1 MNLKK
6 CWIFAALTLLMAI
19 TVLQAQ
25 QAPVSPALPAQSA
38 PSAAPTPAA
47 SAAPSQPVS
56 FYRLDLAIREMDGEK
71 LVDTRRYSLWLQ
83 SGKFERM
90 TAGSEVP
97 YTSATYNP
105 SGTQTK
111 SYRSIGVSLSATID
125 ERDGDPWLE
134 LQANVSDV
142 APTDK
147 GIQSDASTPVFR
159 SITINAKAPLSLG
172 KATTVGSVEDPTS
185 KHRFQV
191 EATATKL
198 K

>member
-38 PSAAPTPAA
+38 PSAAPTPFA

-111 SYRSIGVSLSATID
+111 SYRSIGVSSPLPSMKGMVIPGWNYRRMSATSLLLIK
-125 ERDGDPWLE
+125 ESKRIRPHPCSEASLLTQKPRSLWASL
-134 LQANVSDV
+134 LLWAVWKTR
-142 APTDK
+142 P
-147 GIQSDASTPVFR
+147 AST
-159 SITINAKAPLSLG
+159 
-172 KATTVGSVEDPTS
+172 GSRWRQQRQS
-185 KHRFQV
+185 
-191 EATATKL
+191 
-198 K
+198 